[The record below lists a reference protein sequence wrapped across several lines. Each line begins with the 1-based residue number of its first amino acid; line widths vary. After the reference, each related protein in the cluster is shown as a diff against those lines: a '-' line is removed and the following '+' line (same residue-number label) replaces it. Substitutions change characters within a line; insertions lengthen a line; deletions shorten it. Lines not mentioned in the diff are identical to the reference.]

1 MVEGLSKKAKALID
15 MDTSV
20 VIAGV
25 IRALQRNRK
34 NTIKI
39 KKYINKH

>member
-15 MDTSV
+15 TDTSV
-20 VIAGV
+20 VIAGG

-39 KKYINKH
+39 KKYINKY

>member
-1 MVEGLSKKAKALID
+1 MVEGLSKKAKALMD
-15 MDTSV
+15 VDTSV

-34 NTIKI
+34 YTIKL
-39 KKYINKH
+39 KKYINKY